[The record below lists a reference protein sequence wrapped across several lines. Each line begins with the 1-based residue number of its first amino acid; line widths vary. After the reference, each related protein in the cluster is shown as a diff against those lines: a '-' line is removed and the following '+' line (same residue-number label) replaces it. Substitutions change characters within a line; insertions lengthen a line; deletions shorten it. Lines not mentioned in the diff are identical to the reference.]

1 MSAESGNHLLQ
12 AVGSSAIVRLCLLT
26 MILPLAACAGDQ
38 AVRRTPA
45 APAPTAAAEPA
56 APVTAPPAAPKPAAG
71 THTANLGQ
79 APPAGAPLPRPAP
92 EPFPMQLDPG
102 ILIGLAPE
110 QAELMMGRPTEV
122 RDEPPATV
130 WAYKSG
136 DCTLEVFFYQEVE
149 TRQPRALAYHVEG
162 KDQSDTAKQACF
174 SRIRM
179 ARRER
184 QG

>member
-1 MSAESGNHLLQ
+1 
-12 AVGSSAIVRLCLLT
+12 
-26 MILPLAACAGDQ
+26 MILPLAACAADKAPPQ
-38 AVRRTPA
+38 TVVAPPSATA
-45 APAPTAAAEPA
+45 APEAAA
-56 APVTAPPAAPKPAAG
+56 TQPPAAPRSAPPAR
-71 THTANLGQ
+71 TANLGTTSTQ
-79 APPAGAPLPRPAP
+79 SAPLPRPAP

-149 TRQPRALAYHVEG
+149 TRQPRALAYHVAG

>member
-1 MSAESGNHLLQ
+1 
-12 AVGSSAIVRLCLLT
+12 
-26 MILPLAACAGDQ
+26 MILPLAACAG
-38 AVRRTPA
+38 AK
-45 APAPTAAAEPA
+45 PAPGTAAAPPPA
-56 APVTAPPAAPKPAAG
+56 AAPPASATEAPAAPKPAPPAR
-71 THTANLGQ
+71 TATLGQ
-79 APPAGAPLPRPAP
+79 APTSGAPLPRPAP

-136 DCTLEVFFYQEVE
+136 DCILEVFFYQEVE